1 MDLAALTE
9 KVRELAVETGAF
21 IREERK
27 KFNRTSVEKKHAHDY
42 VSYVDKESERR
53 IVSRLKDLLPEAGFI
68 AEEGSGSL
76 NDETYCWLVDPLDGT
91 TNFIHDNAPYCV
103 SIALRN
109 REEYL
114 IGVVYEICRNECFW
128 TYKGAPSFL
137 NGNEIHVSSVADP
150 DDAFLALGFPY
161 NVYDYKPTAVNWW
174 TAVTDKWLAYAC
186 WALQLPRCAMWLP
199 GDSKHVL
206 KPIWAL
212 GTSLPALLLYRM
224 QEVRLPTLKGEI
236 RMFPVIRYSPPTGKS
251 MIICWKLLIS
261 NKKRPFYSVH
271 TNLFRMFVC
280 LKWIT
285 V

>member
-150 DDAFLALGFPY
+150 DDAFLALGSPY
-161 NVYDYKPTAVNWW
+161 NVYDYKPTAVKLVDRCYGQVAGLRLLGAAAAEMCYVAAGRFEARIEAYLGPWDIAAGSLIVQN
-174 TAVTDKWLAYAC
+174 AGGKVTDFKGGDTYVSGHQVLASNGKIHDY
-186 WALQLPRCAMWLP
+186 
-199 GDSKHVL
+199 
-206 KPIWAL
+206 
-212 GTSLPALLLYRM
+212 LL
-224 QEVRLPTLKGEI
+224 EI
-236 RMFPVIRYSPPTGKS
+236 IDKQ
-251 MIICWKLLIS
+251 
-261 NKKRPFYSVH
+261 
-271 TNLFRMFVC
+271 
-280 LKWIT
+280 
-285 V
+285 